1 MMIAARTDQRFF
13 TPFWPDHPTAGG
25 LIGYADAQLPRIKRP
40 RMFEALSDRPVIV
53 AEMESL
59 LRAAPPERRDAEG
72 LVDGLAAA
80 GADAASRRALLAE
93 LAPRVDRLNI
103 KDLRVALLLAGE
115 WPDDIDDRLA
125 DRLLDLADE
134 LPLSET
140 RFWDAM
146 SRFARARGREE
157 LTRQLLR
164 YMMAADMLEY
174 RASYLGGPWIDR
186 IERYVSLLP
195 ADRRAE
201 AMRYLLTRRAPTP
214 LDRLADAL
222 DADRIDRLVAIMDED
237 ARKQLA
243 DRLRRRLA
251 GVEGVQNVRAATA
264 RLMARLDQV
273 EEFTDLVRTLLA
285 AQAQYDATEALFD
298 VRRLVPSA
306 DEVERPERW
315 AMMVA
320 DQVEA
325 DRAAGKLSDRSAV
338 ALWCLLGDRCHQ
350 LGREAAAE
358 GLADRAGEIADGV
371 GFDRLWVADL
381 ARRIGRAEQAVNIER
396 QLLSDRLL
404 PAARLP
410 DLLEAV
416 ESSQGQKVADRLAY
430 EASSW
435 THRPSVLRRAIR
447 HARREGLSSR
457 ADPLGPL
464 LQAVTPGR

>member
-1 MMIAARTDQRFF
+1 
-13 TPFWPDHPTAGG
+13 
-25 LIGYADAQLPRIKRP
+25 
-40 RMFEALSDRPVIV
+40 
-53 AEMESL
+53 
-59 LRAAPPERRDAEG
+59 
-72 LVDGLAAA
+72 
-80 GADAASRRALLAE
+80 
-93 LAPRVDRLNI
+93 
-103 KDLRVALLLAGE
+103 
-115 WPDDIDDRLA
+115 
-125 DRLLDLADE
+125 
-134 LPLSET
+134 
-140 RFWDAM
+140 
-146 SRFARARGREE
+146 
-157 LTRQLLR
+157 
-164 YMMAADMLEY
+164 
-174 RASYLGGPWIDR
+174 
-186 IERYVSLLP
+186 
-195 ADRRAE
+195 
-201 AMRYLLTRRAPTP
+201 
-214 LDRLADAL
+214 
-222 DADRIDRLVAIMDED
+222 
-237 ARKQLA
+237 
-243 DRLRRRLA
+243 
-251 GVEGVQNVRAATA
+251 
-264 RLMARLDQV
+264 MARLDQV

-457 ADPLGPL
+457 ADQLGQL